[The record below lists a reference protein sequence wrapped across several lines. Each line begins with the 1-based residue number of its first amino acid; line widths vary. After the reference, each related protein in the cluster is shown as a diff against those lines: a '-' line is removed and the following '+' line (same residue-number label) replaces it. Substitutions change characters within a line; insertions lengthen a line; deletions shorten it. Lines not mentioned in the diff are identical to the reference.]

1 MPIQNYGAI
10 MQGAAD
16 LTAMPANAFAQGQQR
31 KQSQDYRNSLLGM
44 DQQRLSMDQD
54 RFAYGQQQD
63 AAKAQQADEDD
74 AEWDAA
80 YAKRDWAS
88 MARIDPQAAKVIY
101 EHENKAQQAPYSL
114 QTQQGPFGSQ
124 IIHDGQRFQVVE
136 PPKPAT
142 PNQAEA
148 PASQREYEWF
158 SKLPEDQKAAYLN
171 MKRSSATP
179 EAAANIAT
187 AKTTATEKAKAAVAA
202 QGDLPRVEDNASDMR
217 NVLKQLKTHKGTRFI
232 VGGYSIAPPVPGTPQ
247 ADAYAL
253 WEQVQGKAFLEA
265 FNSLKGGGQ
274 ITEKEG
280 EKATAAIT
288 RLSNRR
294 QSLDSFQKAIKDLED
309 VVSAGESRARAKA
322 GQGGT
327 KRLKFDQNGDP
338 VQ

>member
-1 MPIQNYGAI
+1 MPVQNYGAI

-31 KQSQDYRNSLLGM
+31 RQAQEYRNSLLGM
-44 DQQRLSMDQD
+44 DQQRLAMDQQK
-54 RFAYGQQQD
+54 FD
-63 AAKAQQADEDD
+63 ADQEDD
-74 AEWDAA
+74 EEDRALYAAWAKQDWATADAIDPVSTMGYRMKQEELKKLQTPEA
-80 YAKRDWAS
+80 PKRDIRAVGGS
-88 MARIDPQAAKVIY
+88 LLEVPQEGDPRVLY
-101 EHENKAQQAPYSL
+101 QAPE
-114 QTQQGPFGSQ
+114 
-124 IIHDGQRFQVVE
+124 R
-136 PPKPAT
+136 
-142 PNQAEA
+142 PNAPTDA
-148 PASQREYEWF
+148 PADQRLYEWF
-158 SKLPEDQKAAYLN
+158 SGLTPDKQAAFLN

-179 EAAANIAT
+179 EAAASIAT
-187 AKTTATEKAKAAVAA
+187 AKTTATEKAKATVAA
-202 QGDLPRVEDNASDMR
+202 QGDLPRVEGNASDMR

-294 QSLDSFQKAIKDLED
+294 QSLESFQKAIKDLED
-309 VVSAGESRARAKA
+309 VVSAGEGRARTKA

>member
-1 MPIQNYGAI
+1 
-10 MQGAAD
+10 
-16 LTAMPANAFAQGQQR
+16 
-31 KQSQDYRNSLLGM
+31 
-44 DQQRLSMDQD
+44 
-54 RFAYGQQQD
+54 
-63 AAKAQQADEDD
+63 
-74 AEWDAA
+74 
-80 YAKRDWAS
+80 
-88 MARIDPQAAKVIY
+88 
-101 EHENKAQQAPYSL
+101 
-114 QTQQGPFGSQ
+114 
-124 IIHDGQRFQVVE
+124 
-136 PPKPAT
+136 
-142 PNQAEA
+142 
-148 PASQREYEWF
+148 
-158 SKLPEDQKAAYLN
+158 
-171 MKRSSATP
+171 
-179 EAAANIAT
+179 
-187 AKTTATEKAKAAVAA
+187 
-202 QGDLPRVEDNASDMR
+202 MR

-294 QSLDSFQKAIKDLED
+294 QSLESFQKAIKDLED
-309 VVSAGESRARAKA
+309 VVSAGEGRARTKA